1 MSEWWTYELSD
12 FLLFSHRVYVR
23 LFELHNGALWPLPLA
38 TLLAGAGILIAVVR
52 PGRPSG
58 RLVPAVLGALW
69 LWIAWSFFG
78 VRYAT
83 INWAAP
89 YIAPLFALQGL
100 ALIALAAGPGLARTG
115 PDLQRS
121 RRLAAMAVLA
131 LAVFGY
137 PLLAPALGRPLAAAE
152 IFGIAPDPTVIATL
166 AVLAASTGRWR
177 LPLAIV
183 PMLWSASSGL
193 TLWTMGA
200 EEALVAP
207 LLATLC
213 AAVILKRRRESMRP
227 THG

>member
-23 LFELHNGALWPLPLA
+23 LFELHNSALWPLPLA
-38 TLLAGAGILIAVVR
+38 TLLIGAGIFLAVVR
-52 PGRPSG
+52 PGRLSG

-78 VRYAT
+78 LRYAT

-100 ALIALAAGPGLARTG
+100 ALIALAGGPGLAPAGR
-115 PDLQRS
+115 DSQRS
-121 RRLAAMAVLA
+121 RRLAATAVLT
-131 LAVFGY
+131 LTVIGY
-137 PLLAPALGRPLAAAE
+137 PMLAPALGRPLAAAE
-152 IFGIAPDPTVIATL
+152 FFGIAPDPTVVATL

-177 LPLAIV
+177 LPLTIV
-183 PMLWSASSGL
+183 PMLWCAISGL

-207 LLATLC
+207 ALATLC
-213 AAVILKRRRESMRP
+213 ALMIVMRGRAVAEGSA
-227 THG
+227 

>member
-38 TLLAGAGILIAVVR
+38 TLLAGVGILLAVVR
-52 PGRPSG
+52 PNRLSG

-100 ALIALAAGPGLARTG
+100 ALIALAGGPGLAPAGR
-115 PDLQRS
+115 DLQQS
-121 RRLAAMAVLA
+121 RRLAATAVLA
-131 LAVFGY
+131 LAVLGY
-137 PLLAPALGRPLAAAE
+137 PLLAPALGRPLEAAE
-152 IFGIAPDPTVIATL
+152 VFGIAPDPTVLATL
-166 AVLAASTGRWR
+166 AVLAAADAERWR
-177 LPLAIV
+177 LPLTIV
-183 PMLWSASSGL
+183 PMLWSAISGL

-200 EEALVAP
+200 EEALAAP
-207 LLATLC
+207 VLATLC
-213 AAVILKRRRESMRP
+213 TLIIVTRGRAMPAGSA
-227 THG
+227 